1 MTWETWLLVVLLT
14 IGVVTIGGALIEDW
28 RAARRLDGEPSPS
41 DREVLR
47 LRTLDGGYLEIPF
60 MTGRVTS
67 HRGW

>member
-1 MTWETWLLVVLLT
+1 MTWETWLLVVQLT
-14 IGVVTIGGALIEDW
+14 LGVVTIGGALIEDW
-28 RAARRLDGEPSPS
+28 RAARRLDGELTQF